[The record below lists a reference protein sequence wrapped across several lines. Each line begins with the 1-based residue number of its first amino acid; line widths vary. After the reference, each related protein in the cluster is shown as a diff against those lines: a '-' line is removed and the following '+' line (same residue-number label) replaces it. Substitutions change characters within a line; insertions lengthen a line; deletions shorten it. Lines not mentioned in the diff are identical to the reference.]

1 MDITP
6 SRVVTAGMVKLKLS
20 QLIAAA
26 GIAVASIAAFGGV
39 AAAAPTA
46 STVGV
51 ACVNGD
57 GVMDL
62 MVTNPAADAPAEFVI
77 TNPQTFV
84 ASVIDLGPASSQLVT
99 VDGLADGSVVVP
111 VQFNGTDASVST
123 QIACDAP
130 TCVDGVLTTVTDDS
144 GVQHQACVAVA
155 AEAPAA
161 AAPVR
166 ASLVPQRTTTTSP
179 ATLPTTGAG
188 TGGLVIAALLVGS
201 GSVASLVS
209 RRKADR
215 H

>member
-1 MDITP
+1 
-6 SRVVTAGMVKLKLS
+6 MVHLKLF
-20 QLIAAA
+20 QLIATA
-26 GIAVASIAAFGGV
+26 GIAVASVAGFGGV

-46 STVGV
+46 STAGV

-62 MVTNPAADAPAEFVI
+62 VVTNPATDAPAEFVV
-77 TNPQTFV
+77 TNPETFV
-84 ASVIDLGPASSQLVT
+84 ASVIELGPASSQLVT
-99 VDGLADGSVVVP
+99 IDGLADGSVVVP
-111 VQFNGTDASVST
+111 VQFNGSDASVST

-130 TCVDGVLTTVTDDS
+130 VCTDGVLTTVTDDS

-155 AEAPAA
+155 ADPAPARSSL
-161 AAPVR
+161 APQP
-166 ASLVPQRTTTTSP
+166 APPTTSP
-179 ATLPTTGAG
+179 ARLPTTGAG

-209 RRKADR
+209 RRKAHR